1 MSATKEAF
9 TRCRG
14 STGEGCLPGGGAG
27 ERLIEAA
34 ARQRRREA
42 EEEEEREGIPVE
54 ETAA

>member
-1 MSATKEAF
+1 MRDAF
-9 TRCRG
+9 L
-14 STGEGCLPGGGAG
+14 GEGPS

-34 ARQRRREA
+34 ARQRRR

>member
-1 MSATKEAF
+1 MRDAF
-9 TRCRG
+9 L
-14 STGEGCLPGGGAG
+14 GEGPS

-34 ARQRRREA
+34 ARQRRRE

>member
-1 MSATKEAF
+1 MSATREAF

-14 STGEGCLPGGGAG
+14 SRGEGCLPGGGAG

-34 ARQRRREA
+34 ARQRRRE
-42 EEEEEREGIPVE
+42 EEEEREGIPVE